1 MAAMIAGYIR
11 RYMQAVLVHFEKSTL
26 EALKAEKAQ
35 TGCSVSEFIRR
46 AVQAALEKKA
56 EGKP

>member
-1 MAAMIAGYIR
+1 MIAGYIR

-26 EALKAEKAQ
+26 EALKAEKAK

-56 EGKP
+56 EGKS